1 MARKIPH
8 NFLESGEQAI
18 ATYNFIDIIEAS
30 GIIEFYGFRTI
41 DDATQ
46 NSLLT
51 ANDSIYSQGT
61 NTAVGTS
68 GGGFTKDIDIDFDLT
83 FNRTQTIKGN
93 GYCNIVTFV
102 SSNYAGTQQYF
113 IIKLRKFDGS
123 TETEIADAQTQTYT
137 SGSSG
142 SREYKTNC
150 VPLTIASNVIFR
162 KGEIMRCTVEG
173 WSNRASGSGQIGFMH
188 DPANR
193 TVTDAETTQLSFLIP
208 FQLDL

>member
-41 DDATQ
+41 DDTTT

-51 ANDSIYSQGT
+51 ANDSIYSQDIQT
-61 NTAVGTS
+61 EVSTTT
-68 GGGFTKDIDIDFDLT
+68 GGFTKDIDIDFDLT

-93 GYCNIVTFV
+93 GYCNIVTFA
-102 SSNYAGTQQYF
+102 SSNAVGTQQYF

-123 TETEIADAQTQTYT
+123 TETEIADAQTKTYT
-137 SGSSG
+137 TGSSG
-142 SREYKTNC
+142 AREYKTNC
-150 VPLTIASNVIFR
+150 VPLTIASNVIFK
-162 KGEIMRCTVEG
+162 KGVLRCTVEG
-173 WSNRASGSGQIGFMH
+173 WSNRGSGAGEIGFMH

-193 TVTDAETTQLSFLIP
+193 TITDAETTQLSFLIP